1 MFERNIV
8 NIWWHCWLIPIFHTY
23 KFLHKYNAG
32 RTITAVMTVCISCMS
47 EEHTLQAKK
56 KSPFYILS
64 PKLVYSRTE
73 EVYTKTIEGNICIK
87 KMVIGQCDLHYSLC
101 NILSMGWNGM
111 YLQSLGIYVTFINW
125 AWHNKRGLTWGTK
138 SRLQLLCLPK
148 DENIKRF

>member
-1 MFERNIV
+1 MKIHNKLHIKTFVLIFLKIMLLSLYSRVIAMFERNIL
-8 NIWWHCWLIPIFHTY
+8 NIWWHYWLIPIFHTY
-23 KFLHKYNAG
+23 KYLHKYNAG

-56 KSPFYILS
+56 ESPFYILS

-101 NILSMGWNGM
+101 NILSMG
-111 YLQSLGIYVTFINW
+111 
-125 AWHNKRGLTWGTK
+125 
-138 SRLQLLCLPK
+138 
-148 DENIKRF
+148 

>member
-1 MFERNIV
+1 MNIHNKLHIKIFVLIFLKIMLSNNIV
-8 NIWWHCWLIPIFHTY
+8 NIWWHYWLIPIFHTI
-23 KFLHKYNAG
+23 KCLHKYIAG

-56 KSPFYILS
+56 ESPFYILS

-111 YLQSLGIYVTFINW
+111 YLQIYVYM
-125 AWHNKRGLTWGTK
+125 
-138 SRLQLLCLPK
+138 
-148 DENIKRF
+148 

>member
-1 MFERNIV
+1 MCFVQIFFPVFRGMHVLIQTSRHVLSLFERNIV
-8 NIWWHCWLIPIFHTY
+8 NIWWHYWLIPIFHTIKY
-23 KFLHKYNAG
+23 LHKYIAG

-111 YLQSLGIYVTFINW
+111 YLQIYVYM
-125 AWHNKRGLTWGTK
+125 
-138 SRLQLLCLPK
+138 
-148 DENIKRF
+148 